1 MTVDLATLSIKID
14 STEAG
19 RASGELD
26 RLTQSGT
33 RAEQTTDRMGREFVK
48 ASSAAGK
55 LRMEEAAVRMET
67 ERLAREQLK
76 AARSS
81 EVLAQQSQRASTQMA
96 VVTRSAGAQRAGMQ
110 QLSYQIG
117 DVATMF
123 ALGARPMQIFASQS
137 GQVVQA
143 IQLMSGAS
151 RGFMGLLA
159 GPWGIAV
166 TSAVTVLGTL
176 GMAYLSAGD
185 DAEEAV
191 SKLDTAL
198 ARFRRGLAETSDLSN
213 VMTEATRERVGL
225 LAELAAEE
233 RKLASAEAAR
243 SIPGAAAQGVE
254 AANRQAAA
262 ARERIEAINSEINSI
277 DSRMQSAI
285 SEADLRNRLDR
296 EAAARA
302 DERAEAEERGT
313 RATRSRTATISDAQK
328 VLEQNKRTVDNYIER
343 LDDEYARLTLSD
355 EAYRAREVAKMRDI
369 AATQGQIDAINDL
382 VKKIGEENALR
393 DQADARRA
401 NLEAEQRAIEKR
413 TRIERDAQEELRRQ
427 QEEDFRDLANVYE
440 DLFTGGIDNVWDVF
454 RKQGLSAISQ
464 IAAQWTLA
472 LLSGNAMTP
481 GQAAG
486 QVLGGPNSPLG
497 TIFSGMFPANDNGTW
512 DKSAGTKQGGYG
524 YFGGDPLASSASS
537 LQSVLGSGAVGFG
550 IGSVIGGIGSSVG
563 GSSTGGSIGGAIGG
577 AAGSIIPGVG
587 TILGSAIGSILGSVV
602 GGLLGGSQ
610 KGGVTIDG
618 SSVIS
623 SFGKDKFQQN
633 GLSAADSIFGTLAQI
648 ADALGGDLTSS
659 GRVSIGERKGNI
671 RVDPFGL
678 GNTKT
683 GKGAIDFGQD
693 LEAAIA
699 FAIQDLLTDGV
710 LTGISQASQNLL
722 RKGGDLEKQLEKA
735 LLIESVPKL
744 LKERLDPLGAA
755 LDEIDEQF
763 QKLADAL
770 REGGATAQ
778 QFADAERLYNLER
791 EAAAEQLGQSA
802 SALQEYLDS
811 LAFGSNSPLSV
822 RSQLASARD
831 SFAQYE
837 QAILSGEAV
846 DVNAFTS
853 SAQTLLGLSRQANAS
868 SSGFF
873 SDFDRIRMLT
883 QMAIE
888 NVDSGAL
895 QDGSVVFAQQTA
907 SATQSIANMQEDT
920 NALLRDIRD
929 RLSGGA
935 TDVDYSWFIDNRS
948 FG

>member
-1 MTVDLATLSIKID
+1 MAGMPAGRLSVEIVADIARLQKDLDRAKAEVRRASQEIGASAKRAGTNID
-14 STEAG
+14 SM
-19 RASGELD
+19 SGSLGKVN
-26 RLTQSGT
+26 RMSG
-33 RAEQTTDRMGREFVK
+33 QT
-48 ASSAAGK
+48 
-55 LRMEEAAVRMET
+55 
-67 ERLAREQLK
+67 
-76 AARSS
+76 
-81 EVLAQQSQRASTQMA
+81 
-96 VVTRSAGAQRAGMQ
+96 RAGMQ

-123 ALGARPMQIFASQS
+123 AMGARPMQIFASQS

-159 GPWGIAV
+159 GPWGIAI

-176 GMAYLSAGD
+176 GVSYLSAANDTNAFTDALNENATAADRAAEAYRRAARARSGAGGATVMGD
-185 DAEEAV
+185 VGALQGQLTELRNQEREILDRIARTRGIGQFGEGTARQMEREELFPIRQQILSTTQAIFNLNKAEEERADAER
-191 SKLDTAL
+191 D
-198 ARFRRGLAETSDLSN
+198 
-213 VMTEATRERVGL
+213 
-225 LAELAAEE
+225 
-233 RKLASAEAAR
+233 
-243 SIPGAAAQGVE
+243 
-254 AANRQAAA
+254 AAA
-262 ARERIEAINSEINSI
+262 ASE
-277 DSRMQSAI
+277 D
-285 SEADLRNRLDR
+285 
-296 EAAARA
+296 AARA
-302 DERAEAEERGT
+302 SGTAE
-313 RATRSRTATISDAQK
+313 RATRSRTAAISDEQRA
-328 VLEQNKRTVDNYIER
+328 LEQNKRTVANYIER

-497 TIFSGMFPANDNGTW
+497 TIFSGMFPANDNG
-512 DKSAGTKQGGYG
+512 KSILGTKQGGYG
-524 YFGGDPLASSASS
+524 YFGGEPMPSNASS
-537 LQSVLGSGAVGFG
+537 LQNLVGNASVGLG
-550 IGSVIGGIGSSVG
+550 IGQLTASFMGGGKAGNIGAS
-563 GSSTGGSIGGAIGG
+563 IGG
-577 AAGSIIPGVG
+577 AAGMAVAGPIGALVG
-587 TILGSAIGSILGSVV
+587 SVLGNVV
-602 GGLLGGSQ
+602 GGLFGGSQ
-610 KGGVTIDG
+610 KGGVTLNG
-618 SSVIS
+618 SSVLS
-623 SFGKDKFQQN
+623 SYGKDKYQQN
-633 GLSAADSIFGTLAQI
+633 GLSAADSIFGTLEQI
-648 ADALGGDLTSS
+648 AEALGGSLTSS

-671 RVDPFGL
+671 RVDPLGL

-710 LTGISQASQNLL
+710 LTGISQASMNLL
-722 RKGGDLEKQLEKA
+722 KKGGDLEKQLEKA
-735 LLIESVPKL
+735 LLIESIPKL

-755 LDEIDEQF
+755 LDEIDAQF
-763 QKLADAL
+763 QTLADAL

-791 EAAAEQLGQSA
+791 EAAAEQFGQSA
-802 SALQEYLDS
+802 SALQDYLDS

-822 RSQLASARD
+822 RSQLSSARD
-831 SFAQYE
+831 SFAQFE
-837 QAILSGEAV
+837 QAILAGEAV
-846 DVNAFTS
+846 DTNAFTS

-873 SDFDRIRMLT
+873 ADFDRIRDLT

-907 SATQSIANMQEDT
+907 ANTRAQAQMQEDT

-929 RLSGGA
+929 RLPGTNDNTSGA
-935 TDVDYSWFIDNRS
+935 VSWLAEQRGF
-948 FG
+948 